1 MNLLCLDIPNL
12 LTMPQYS
19 YGSWLEEGLLFVVK
33 DIVCPKGRNPP
44 TKDGVFDLTGFIK
57 FLKTFGANCF

>member
-1 MNLLCLDIPNL
+1 
-12 LTMPQYS
+12 MPQYS